1 MCTQTVRGWTRLWRE
16 ERLSTL
22 KRRTVVKQFIH
33 SSLNTLSTV
42 VQRTHKLQ
50 RQIGTVIIIT
60 QDIIVTIIAKHGT
73 IRSIIK
79 LITRVQLR
87 ILTERYL
94 RPALKTIPK
103 LPIAN
108 EPRSDLES
116 TGTLVCQGMP
126 YLLTNLAPMTDRLRR
141 NYTSKNLQLV
151 ASLRSNRFR
160 AV

>member
-1 MCTQTVRGWTRLWRE
+1 M
-16 ERLSTL
+16 
-22 KRRTVVKQFIH
+22 KQFIH
-33 SSLNTLSTV
+33 SPLSTLSTV

-60 QDIIVTIIAKHGT
+60 HRQDIIVTIVAKHGT
-73 IRSIIK
+73 IRSIVK
-79 LITRVQLR
+79 LMTRVQLR

-126 YLLTNLAPMTDRLRR
+126 HLPTNLAPMKDRLRR
-141 NYTSKNLQLV
+141 NYTSKNLQL
-151 ASLRSNRFR
+151 ASLRSKRFR

>member
-1 MCTQTVRGWTRLWRE
+1 M
-16 ERLSTL
+16 
-22 KRRTVVKQFIH
+22 VKQFIH
-33 SSLNTLSTV
+33 SPLNTLSTV
-42 VQRTHKLQ
+42 VRRTHKLQ

-79 LITRVQLR
+79 PMTRVQLR

-94 RPALKTIPK
+94 RPALKTIAK
-103 LPIAN
+103 LPTAN

-116 TGTLVCQGMP
+116 TGTLVCQRMP
-126 YLLTNLAPMTDRLRR
+126 HLLTNLAPTKDRLRR
-141 NYTSKNLQLV
+141 NYTSKNLQL
-151 ASLRSNRFR
+151 ASLRSKRFR